1 MSGKPKIT
9 QPTQRAAP
17 KPATRMQAPAD
28 DSNSEN
34 NSEDTPP
41 TEDSKNE
48 MEELRNMM
56 RDTIREISNLT
67 SMVQASNLN
76 MDEKFKLFDSRVVE
90 LIDNKIETSSKE
102 MNRKVEGRLEVDL
115 KVIGESMH
123 SVVKRLE
130 ILEDLKDGS
139 VEKMLPQDVDIDSTG
154 QFFSTSTS

>member
-41 TEDSKNE
+41 AEDIKTE

-56 RDTIREISNLT
+56 RETIN
-67 SMVQASNLN
+67 MVQASNLN
-76 MDEKFKLFDSRVVE
+76 MDERFKLFDSRVVE
-90 LIDNKIETSSKE
+90 LIENKIETSSRE

-130 ILEDLKDGS
+130 TTDEN
-139 VEKMLPQDVDIDSTG
+139 
-154 QFFSTSTS
+154 